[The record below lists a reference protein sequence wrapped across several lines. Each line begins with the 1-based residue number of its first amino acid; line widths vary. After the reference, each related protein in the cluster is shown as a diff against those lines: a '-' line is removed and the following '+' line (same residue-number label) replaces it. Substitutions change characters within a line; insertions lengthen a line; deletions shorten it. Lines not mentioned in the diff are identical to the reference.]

1 MCGINILPLGTLPLL
16 EAAADTKRLKDSRKV
31 PAASTV
37 PRYKERKKSREGG
50 WGEEMVL

>member
-16 EAAADTKRLKDSRKV
+16 EAAADTKRLKDSRS
-31 PAASTV
+31 AGGTV